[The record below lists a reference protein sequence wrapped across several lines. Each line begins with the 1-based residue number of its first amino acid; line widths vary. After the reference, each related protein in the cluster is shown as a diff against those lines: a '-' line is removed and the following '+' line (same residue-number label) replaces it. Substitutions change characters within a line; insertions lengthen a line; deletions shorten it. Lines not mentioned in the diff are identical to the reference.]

1 MFAKYYMSFVIFASG
16 PLVGPSAGY
25 HESCSQSAATG
36 YNNAFGTPGTPDI
49 EPRTNIVIE
58 HKTSLKPFMLPCA
71 GEQCPDDM

>member
-36 YNNAFGTPGTPDI
+36 YNNAFGTPGISQT
-49 EPRTNIVIE
+49 
-58 HKTSLKPFMLPCA
+58 
-71 GEQCPDDM
+71 